1 MAQSD
6 NIRNQRLQKLAELR
20 EQGVEPYANGFV
32 PTHTIAQILGEF
44 GALGAPELE
53 ALNQTFRL
61 AGRLMLLREFG
72 KASFCHFQDGTS
84 RLQAYVQKQV
94 LGPEAFAL
102 FKRLDLGDIVGV
114 YRHAVSHQNRGAHPG
129 GDRFCSPHQDRSCPC
144 RKSSTA
150 SPTWRPATASATW
163 T

>member
-32 PTHTIAQILGEF
+32 PTHTIAKILEEF
-44 GALGAPELE
+44 GALAAPELE

-72 KASFCHFQDGTS
+72 KATFCHFQDGTS
-84 RLQAYVQKQV
+84 RVQAYVQKQV
-94 LGPEAFAL
+94 LDQEAFAL
-102 FKRLDLGDIVGV
+102 FKRCLL
-114 YRHAVSHQNRGAHPG
+114 YT
-129 GDRFCSPHQDRSCPC
+129 SP
-144 RKSSTA
+144 
-150 SPTWRPATASATW
+150 SPRD
-163 T
+163 